1 MLSPANGKI
10 NEKRNDGCV
19 RTIDIC
25 HHKGHSFNVVGLQ
38 DLSNSSKKPM
48 ETGRSGIC
56 SNSVRAKTSLASM
69 KCNFVELD
77 SILKT
82 RAENLIYSTSYSGL
96 RQAGATPPTPDPEAW
111 EFSASLIGLTLGNH
125 GSAPAWV
132 PPCKRKNE

>member
-1 MLSPANGKI
+1 MVRIRLLRGWAGLDLIGFNFPSKASSEESLMLSPANGKI

-25 HHKGHSFNVVGLQ
+25 HKGHSFNVVGLQ

-56 SNSVRAKTSLASM
+56 SNSVRAKTSLAST
-69 KCNFVELD
+69 KCNFVERLD

-82 RAENLIYSTSYSGL
+82 
-96 RQAGATPPTPDPEAW
+96 
-111 EFSASLIGLTLGNH
+111 
-125 GSAPAWV
+125 
-132 PPCKRKNE
+132 